1 MTNNTTNNTSDNTLT
16 EIIVVDTTVSSADD
30 ALQMLKD
37 GNNRFLTDT
46 SMLRNVSQER
56 RDSLK
61 DGQNPYVVIVS
72 VQIQE

>member
-1 MTNNTTNNTSDNTLT
+1 MKKRLIEILIISTMLLVGCGNDTKNNVTNNTTNNTSDNTLT

-46 SMLRNVSQER
+46 SC
-56 RDSLK
+56 
-61 DGQNPYVVIVS
+61 
-72 VQIQE
+72 